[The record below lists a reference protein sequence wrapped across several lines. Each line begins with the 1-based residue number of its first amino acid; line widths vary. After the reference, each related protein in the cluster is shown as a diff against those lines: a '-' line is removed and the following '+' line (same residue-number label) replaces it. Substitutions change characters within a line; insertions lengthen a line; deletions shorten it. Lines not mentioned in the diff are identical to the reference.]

1 MSEPTVPA
9 QINDPLRLVIQDV
22 LVENE
27 LLSWRDPDAQVS
39 VVRDNLRAQFA
50 DLIQA
55 IELQAKEALLDEQ
68 NRIEDRQEMI
78 HQCFVL
84 PSAD

>member
-68 NRIEDRQEMI
+68 NRIEDHQEMI

>member
-9 QINDPLRLVIQDV
+9 QINDPLRLVIQDI

-55 IELQAKEALLDEQ
+55 IEIQAKEALLDEQ
-68 NRIEDRQEMI
+68 NRIEDHQEMI